1 MVGRKYEQ
9 RLRAEAAEETRRR
22 ILDTFAEQLR
32 NSPTDPISL
41 DVIARHAKVARS
53 TIYTVFGSKAG
64 LFDAFVEDLWSR
76 TGLPAL
82 TAAVGNP
89 DAREHLRAGIT
100 AACRMYATDRGV
112 YRVLF
117 SLNQLQPDAV
127 GMAVQKMEKERSGG
141 MAHLARRLDE
151 DSALRADVSVER
163 ATDVL
168 WMLCSFD
175 TFDSFYS
182 ERGQSVDETIDLIVD
197 TAQRAVCRP
206 RS

>member
-9 RLRAEAAEETRRR
+9 RLRAESAEETRRR
-22 ILDTFAEQLR
+22 ILATFAEQLR
-32 NSPTDPISL
+32 NSPTHPISL
-41 DVIARHAKVARS
+41 DAIARHAKVARS

-76 TGLPAL
+76 TGLT
-82 TAAVGNP
+82 TAVSNP
-89 DAREHLRAGIT
+89 DARDHLRAGIT
-100 AACRMYATDRGV
+100 AACRMYAADRGV

-182 ERGQSVDETIDLIVD
+182 ERGKSVDETIELIVD
-197 TAQRAVCRP
+197 TAERAVCRP
-206 RS
+206 GE

>member
-9 RLRAEAAEETRRR
+9 RLRAESAEETRRR
-22 ILDTFAEQLR
+22 ILATFAEQLR
-32 NSPTDPISL
+32 NSPTHPISL
-41 DVIARHAKVARS
+41 DAIARHAKVARS

-76 TGLPAL
+76 TGLT
-82 TAAVGNP
+82 TAVSNP
-89 DAREHLRAGIT
+89 DARDHLRAGIT
-100 AACRMYATDRGV
+100 AACRMYAADRGV

-182 ERGQSVDETIDLIVD
+182 ERGMSVDETIELIVD
-197 TAQRAVCRP
+197 TAERAVCRP
-206 RS
+206 GE

>member
-9 RLRAEAAEETRRR
+9 RLRAESAEETRRR
-22 ILDTFAEQLR
+22 ILATFAEQLR
-32 NSPTDPISL
+32 NSPTHPISL
-41 DVIARHAKVARS
+41 DAIARHAKVARS

-76 TGLPAL
+76 TGLT
-82 TAAVGNP
+82 TAVSNP
-89 DAREHLRAGIT
+89 DARDHLRAGIT
-100 AACRMYATDRGV
+100 AACRMYAADRGV

-163 ATDVL
+163 ATDAL

-182 ERGQSVDETIDLIVD
+182 ERGKSVDETIELIVD
-197 TAQRAVCRP
+197 TAERAVCRP
-206 RS
+206 GE

>member
-9 RLRAEAAEETRRR
+9 RLRAESAEETRRR
-22 ILDTFAEQLR
+22 ILATFAEQLR
-32 NSPTDPISL
+32 NSPTHPISL
-41 DVIARHAKVARS
+41 DAIARHAKVARS

-76 TGLPAL
+76 TGLT
-82 TAAVGNP
+82 TAVSNP
-89 DAREHLRAGIT
+89 DARDHLRAGIT
-100 AACRMYATDRGV
+100 AACRMYAADRGV

-117 SLNQLQPDAV
+117 SLNQLQRDAV

-182 ERGQSVDETIDLIVD
+182 ERGKSVDETIELIVD
-197 TAQRAVCRP
+197 TAERAVCRP
-206 RS
+206 GE